1 MRNYDL
7 HSRLGYRVSRLSR
20 TMQAR
25 LDRCISK
32 YGITRLA
39 DDIGITLP
47 ATSRLLRTMETRGLL
62 ERSYGGNDGRMIEV
76 RLSARGAEVLALA
89 RKGVDAVNDHF
100 TAKLTP
106 EEMQQFLNAVE
117 KLTADENE
125 QLTNL

>member
-1 MRNYDL
+1 MTIEMEVPLPDMTV
-7 HSRLGYRVSRLSR
+7 LGPVREAVDSEHE
-20 TMQAR
+20 
-25 LDRCISK
+25 
-32 YGITRLA
+32 G
-39 DDIGITLP
+39 
-47 ATSRLLRTMETRGLL
+47 RGA
-62 ERSYGGNDGRMIEV
+62 V
-76 RLSARGAEVLALA
+76 ARGAEVLALA

>member
-1 MRNYDL
+1 
-7 HSRLGYRVSRLSR
+7 
-20 TMQAR
+20 MQAR

-32 YGITRLA
+32 YGITRLMWCVLTGVGYDGVTNPSELA
-39 DDIGITLP
+39 DYIGI
-47 ATSRLLRTMETRGLL
+47 TSRLLRTMETRGLL